1 MPSIDAMV
9 DHLVATAGD
18 LWFAALIGQFFVMVC
33 ESAKPKLRDGD
44 EDRGGPRGFALLVM
58 ILSLLT
64 PLLLFLHA
72 VLSGSG
78 SLVAAVVA
86 IFGAVLTA
94 TLVGWVV
101 RATMPDVGRTLN
113 RAAPILAIPVFALAL
128 YASWETVFG
137 LVNGFVTAGTG
148 G

>member
-1 MPSIDAMV
+1 MDGV
-9 DHLVATAGD
+9 DTLVDQLVASAGD
-18 LWFAALIGQFFVMVC
+18 LWFVALIGQFFVMVC
-33 ESAKPKLRDGD
+33 ESAKPKPEDG

-72 VLSGSG
+72 FLSGSG
-78 SLVAAVVA
+78 ALIAVVIA

-94 TLVGWVV
+94 TIVGWII
-101 RATMPDVGRTLN
+101 RAAIPGVARTLN
-113 RAAPILAIPVFALAL
+113 RAAPILAVPVFLLAL
-128 YASWETVFG
+128 YVSWETVFAFI
-137 LVNGFVTAGTG
+137 NGVVTANAG

>member
-1 MPSIDAMV
+1 MQSV
-9 DHLVATAGD
+9 DTLVDQLVATAGD

-33 ESAKPKLRDGD
+33 ESAKPKSQDG
-44 EDRGGPRGFALLVM
+44 EDRGEPRGFALLVM

-72 VLSGSG
+72 FLSGSG
-78 SLVAAVVA
+78 ALIAVVVA

-94 TLVGWVV
+94 TMVGWII
-101 RATMPDVGRTLN
+101 RAAIPDVARTLN
-113 RAAPILAIPVFALAL
+113 RAAPILAVPVFLVAL
-128 YASWETVFG
+128 YVSWESVFG
-137 LVNGFVTAGTG
+137 FINGIVTASAG

>member
-1 MPSIDAMV
+1 MQVV
-9 DHLVATAGD
+9 DTLVDQLVATAGD

-33 ESAKPKLRDGD
+33 EAAKPKPQEG
-44 EDRGGPRGFALLVM
+44 EDRGEPRGYALLVM

-72 VLSGSG
+72 FLSGSG
-78 SLVAAVVA
+78 ALIAVIVA

-94 TLVGWVV
+94 TIVGWIV
-101 RATMPDVGRTLN
+101 RAAMPDVARTLS
-113 RAAPILAIPVFALAL
+113 RAAPILAVPVFLLAL
-128 YASWETVFG
+128 YVSWETVFG
-137 LVNGFVTAGTG
+137 FINGLVTASAG